1 LALLYNKRGIAYEKI
16 GEQQRAIED
25 YSEAICLKP
34 NNANFYYN
42 RALAYSILDQ
52 YQLSIED
59 FTKVIHLKPDY
70 ADAYSH
76 RGVLYFIQG
85 KDNLG
90 YINAQKA
97 CALGNCE
104 LLEWAK
110 CKDTAVDVVGS
121 LKLIIGGNFHFDTLS
136 KAEDK

>member
-1 LALLYNKRGIAYEKI
+1 M
-16 GEQQRAIED
+16 
-25 YSEAICLKP
+25 
-34 NNANFYYN
+34 
-42 RALAYSILDQ
+42 LDQ

-59 FTKVIHLKPDY
+59 FTKVIHLKSDY

-85 KDNLG
+85 KDNPG
-90 YINAQKA
+90 YNDAQKA

-104 LLEWAK
+104 LLEWARSK
-110 CKDTAVDVVGS
+110 KDNAVDVVGS
-121 LKLIIGGNFHFDTLS
+121 LKLIIGGNPHFGTLS